1 MTYGRFQT
9 GAKLAGGSMNIPLV
23 EVELI
28 EDSLKLA
35 ALAAAV
41 RSMGET
47 LVCQRCLNENEV
59 IAGVLVIDAID
70 EQWALCG
77 PCWREIP
84 RGAHIV

>member
-1 MTYGRFQT
+1 MSFQ
-9 GAKLAGGSMNIPLV
+9 LV
-23 EVELI
+23 EIELI

-41 RSMGET
+41 HSKGET
-47 LVCQRCLNENEV
+47 LVCQRCMNDDE
-59 IAGVLVIDAID
+59 IAGVLVIGAMDK
-70 EQWALCG
+70 QWALCG

>member
-1 MTYGRFQT
+1 V
-9 GAKLAGGSMNIPLV
+9 NIQLV
-23 EVELI
+23 EIELI
-28 EDSLKLA
+28 EDSLKVA

-41 RSMGET
+41 RLKGET
-47 LVCQRCLNENEV
+47 LVCQRCMNENET
-59 IAGVLVIDAID
+59 IAGVLVIDAMD

>member
-1 MTYGRFQT
+1 
-9 GAKLAGGSMNIPLV
+9 MNIPLV

-41 RSMGET
+41 RLTGES
-47 LVCQRCLNENEV
+47 LVCRRCMDENEV
-59 IAGVLVIDAID
+59 IAGILVIDAMD

-77 PCWREIP
+77 PCWREMP
-84 RGAHIV
+84 QGANVV

>member
-1 MTYGRFQT
+1 MD
-9 GAKLAGGSMNIPLV
+9 IPLV

-28 EDSLKLA
+28 EDSLQVA

-41 RSMGET
+41 RSKGKT
-47 LVCQRCLNENEV
+47 LVCRRCMNENEI
-59 IAGVLVIDAID
+59 IAGVLVIDAMD

-84 RGAHIV
+84 QGAQIV